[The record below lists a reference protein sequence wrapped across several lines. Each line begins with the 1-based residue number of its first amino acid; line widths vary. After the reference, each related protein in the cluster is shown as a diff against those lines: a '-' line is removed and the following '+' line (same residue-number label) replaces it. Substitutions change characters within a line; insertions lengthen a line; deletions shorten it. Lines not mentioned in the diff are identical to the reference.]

1 MRIAPTLLDR
11 PLMTLLQRVRA
22 SACLHLFLG
31 FGLFVG
37 AACTQTTG
45 RPQPEALESRA
56 AAPVPLDVASG
67 TDAPAQVAPA
77 KARPKAAPTELY
89 DVVKVVDGDT
99 IHVKRNGKVE
109 KLRLLSV
116 DTEEQLSVGTSQAN
130 STKPPTVFGE
140 ECAIW
145 ARAFFAGLASDG
157 KAPQVGLAF
166 PNGIEKRDVYGR
178 LLCDVILPD
187 GTNYNLML
195 VEKGKSPYF
204 DKYGWSE
211 TDHEAYVAAQKAAR
225 AQKIGI
231 WDPRTNMPTTP
242 GAPAAKR
249 PYDQLLPWWDA
260 RAVAIDAF
268 RKAAAQKDAKVCDVE
283 DAEALARAVKSG
295 ERVRCFGEVGRV
307 EDQGD
312 GAVLVHFRATEKD
325 KALVVRVPK
334 EVLAQKWSFDLRDSA
349 QEFHQNYVWLDARV
363 TSGPGASF
371 RATFDGAKDWQL
383 AGPQVR

>member
-1 MRIAPTLLDR
+1 
-11 PLMTLLQRVRA
+11 MTLLLRA
-22 SACLHLFLG
+22 RESAVLFLATCLALG
-31 FGLFVG
+31 AGLAG
-37 AACTQTTG
+37 SCTQTTG
-45 RPQPEALESRA
+45 RPQPETIESTRPAPAPAPESSPAEVVSAEGSQAQTSAQKSRA
-56 AAPVPLDVASG
+56 KV
-67 TDAPAQVAPA
+67 
-77 KARPKAAPTELY
+77 APTELF
-89 DVVKVVDGDT
+89 DVTKVVDGDT
-99 IHVKRNGKVE
+99 IWVQRNGKVE

-157 KAPQVGLAF
+157 KPPRVGLVF
-166 PNGIEKRDVYGR
+166 PHGEEKHDVYGR

-211 TDHEAYVAAQKAAR
+211 IDHEGYVAAQKSAQ
-225 AQKIGI
+225 AQKLGI

-242 GAPAAKR
+242 GVPAAKR
-249 PYDQLLPWWDA
+249 PYDKLLPWWNA
-260 RAVAIDAF
+260 RGLAVEAF
-268 RKAAAQKDAKVCDVE
+268 RKARAAGDARVVDVE
-283 DAEALARAVKSG
+283 DPLDLARAVKSG
-295 ERVRCFGEVGRV
+295 ERMRCFGEIGRV
-307 EDQGD
+307 EDLPE

-334 EVLAQKWSFDLRDSA
+334 EMLAQKWSFDLRASA
-349 QEFHQNYVWLDARV
+349 HEFQQNYVWLEARI

-371 RATFDGAKDWQL
+371 RATLEGPGDWKL